1 MARFDTSGLDDI
13 ISQMETMGAQVSEV
27 AEDMVQAACE
37 EIKQAWREEIEARGM
52 VDTGAMRDSV
62 GYKRQPTK
70 LADVVYNEVT
80 PQGKDAKGVY
90 NAEKAFILHY
100 GKHNMQATY
109 WVDAADKKADSRVE
123 QKLTEIFEKFIEG
136 GN

>member
-1 MARFDTSGLDDI
+1 MARFDTSGIDSI
-13 ISQMETMGAQVSEV
+13 ISQMESMGAQVSEV

-37 EIKQAWREEIEARGM
+37 EIKQAWREKIEARGL

-70 LADVVYNEVT
+70 LPDVVYNEVT
-80 PQGKDAKGVY
+80 PQGKDAKGVR

-109 WVDAADKKADSRVE
+109 WADAAEKKADSRVE

>member
-1 MARFDTSGLDDI
+1 MARFDTTGLDAI
-13 ISQMETMGAQVSEV
+13 ISQMETMGALVSDV

-70 LADVVYNEVT
+70 LPDVVYNEVY
-80 PQGKDAKGVY
+80 PQGKDAKGVR

-109 WVDAADKKADSRVE
+109 WADAADKKADSRVE
-123 QKLTEIFEKFIEG
+123 QKLTEIFEKFVEG

>member
-1 MARFDTSGLDDI
+1 MARFDTSGIDSI
-13 ISQMETMGAQVSEV
+13 ISQMEAMGAQVGKV

-80 PQGKDAKGVY
+80 PQGKDAKGVR

-100 GKHNMQATY
+100 GKHNTPATY
-109 WVDAADKKADSRVE
+109 WADAADKKADSRVE

>member
-37 EIKQAWREEIEARGM
+37 EIKQAWRDEIEARGM

-70 LADVVYNEVT
+70 LPDVVYNEVY
-80 PQGKDAKGVY
+80 PQGKDAKGVR

-109 WVDAADKKADSRVE
+109 WADAADKKADSRVE
-123 QKLTEIFEKFIEG
+123 QRLTEIFEKFIEG